1 METATLERRLAQLQS
16 EIRKIQN
23 EIQSSHLK
31 EEDRLQNRKWRES
44 GLIPEGW
51 CAHKV
56 VFGRRVFYVICD
68 VADYYEQQ
76 SEIRYRFY
84 TPDIHGEVGGG
95 VGKAEQYIKDILQSV
110 QRLRTER
117 K

>member
-1 METATLERRLAQLQS
+1 METDMLEERLDQLQH
-16 EIRKIQN
+16 EIREIRA
-23 EIQSSHLK
+23 EIQKSRLR

-51 CAHKV
+51 YAHKV
-56 VFGRRVFYVICD
+56 VFGRRVFYVVCD

-84 TPDIHGEVGGG
+84 TPDIHGDNRVER
-95 VGKAEQYIKDILQSV
+95 YIRDILQSV
-110 QRLRTER
+110 QRLRTEKR
-117 K
+117 